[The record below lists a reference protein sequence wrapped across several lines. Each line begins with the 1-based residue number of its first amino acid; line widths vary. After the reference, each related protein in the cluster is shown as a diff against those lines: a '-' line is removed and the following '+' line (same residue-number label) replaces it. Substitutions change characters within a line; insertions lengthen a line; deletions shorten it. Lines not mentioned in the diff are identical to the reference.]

1 LTLDEFYFYVV
12 IEFYFFLSVSIEGS
26 RASRE
31 GKQRDRGKSIAEG
44 RREEYSSAS
53 RGEGS
58 KAAHPEREG
67 WSCSE
72 KQCRG

>member
-1 LTLDEFYFYVV
+1 
-12 IEFYFFLSVSIEGS
+12 VSIEGS